1 MSIWIITKI
10 IITLEKSFLKFINRT
25 PPIGKCII
33 CLDDKN
39 IKKIT
44 KKIKTKN
51 ILSYGFDK
59 NSDYQIINT
68 KFNNTNSKFDLL
80 VKNFFGKKKII
91 KNIYLN
97 LIGKYNILNSTAAI
111 CVCINLGIKINII
124 KKSLLKFSG
133 VQRRMTKILRKMVIF
148 FMMITRTT
156 QLKFLQS

>member
-1 MSIWIITKI
+1 MEDFLKLPINYSIVTNIDHEHMDYYKNYNN
-10 IITLEKSFLKFINRT
+10 LEKSFLKFINRT

-68 KFNNTNSKFDLL
+68 KFNNKNS
-80 VKNFFGKKKII
+80 
-91 KNIYLN
+91 N
-97 LIGKYNILNSTAAI
+97 LT
-111 CVCINLGIKINII
+111 C
-124 KKSLLKFSG
+124 
-133 VQRRMTKILRKMVIF
+133 
-148 FMMITRTT
+148 
-156 QLKFLQS
+156 